1 MAPDL
6 DLAAVDTAIREVT
19 AAEIL
24 PRFRRLA
31 ADEVIEKS
39 PGDLVTAADQQAE
52 IALTALLRDIV
63 DVPVVGEEAVA
74 ADPSLL
80 AVVEEPGAIWI
91 VDPVDGTSNFVKG
104 SDDFAV
110 MVALVE
116 HGRPVASWIHHP
128 IAGVTYRAA
137 RGEGAWRDDQRLAV
151 PDAGPAAGSGLDA
164 ATVVMKGRYLPA
176 ERRDDL
182 MARARASIGT
192 VVPGRWCAGVEYSD
206 LVEGRT
212 AGVVYWRTLPW
223 DHAPGVL
230 LAAEAGLV
238 AARPDGTGYHAADTT
253 GGLVVATA
261 SLAEPLRMAL
271 FS

>member
-6 DLAAVDTAIREVT
+6 DLPAVDAAIREVT

-31 ADEVIEKS
+31 DDEVIEKS
-39 PGDLVTAADQQAE
+39 PGDLVTAADRQAE
-52 IALTALLRDIV
+52 LALTARLRDLL
-63 DVPVVGEEAVA
+63 DAPVVGEEAVA
-74 ADPSLL
+74 ADPTLL
-80 AVVEEPGAIWI
+80 AAVDRDGPVWV

-110 MVALVE
+110 MVALLDA
-116 HGRPVASWIHHP
+116 GRPVASWIHHP
-128 IAGVTYRAA
+128 IAAVTYRASI
-137 RGEGAWRDDQRLAV
+137 GEGAWRGDDRLVVAGAE
-151 PDAGPAAGSGLDA
+151 PDLGPGLDA

-176 ERRDDL
+176 DRRDDL
-182 MARARASIGT
+182 MARARASIGD

-206 LVEGRT
+206 LVDGRT
-212 AGVVYWRTLPW
+212 SGVVYWRTLPW

-238 AARPDGTGYHAADTT
+238 AARPDGSTYHAADTT
-253 GGLVVATA
+253 GGLLVATA
-261 SLAEPLRMAL
+261 ALAEPLRAAL
-271 FS
+271 FG